1 MGIFMR
7 KIALLMDGWKRFFT
21 YAWPAG
27 ILQRLQETEEAVN
40 LYIFHSAGNW
50 SKDREYN
57 EGEYNIYRLPDLKDF
72 DGIILDL
79 CNVVSRSI
87 RDEVVKRAVETGVPV
102 LSIANELEGC
112 SYVGIDNYAAME
124 QIIRHLHQEHDCKSF
139 WFIMGEQHNYE
150 CVKRVQA
157 LEEYMRVRNIP
168 FSQEDF
174 FFESFAYQCGEH
186 GFEQLLS
193 IHGRLPDAII
203 CANDNIAVGV
213 CEAADKMGYHA
224 PEDFRI
230 TGFDNFDKAGHYKP
244 SISTV
249 EHIRE
254 EVGYCCADILLRAW
268 KGESLPKACY
278 TSVRHIFQ
286 ESCGCSNIRTAE
298 EDRFYLKNQIV
309 YEVET
314 DEFAED
320 VLLLEYELMK
330 CGTVEEMMTCI
341 PQTIP
346 ALKCDAIYLVLDRHI
361 DYYKEHTEHG
371 IKHQWRED
379 EGFHIKGYPACMEV
393 RFAYENGRVIDAGK
407 WNAENIFP
415 LFDYAR
421 GGRDFLFIPIHFRNQ
436 TVGYLTIR
444 NAVYLM
450 EKQYLFQVVN
460 VLTTAIENLHKKER
474 LAHMNK
480 TLSKLY
486 IMDSMTGMY
495 NRLGFQQ
502 LAENFLKKRRG
513 TSILIMFVDVD
524 GLKEINDNYGHE
536 YGDFAIITTAKA
548 ILKYCDAEAV
558 PARMGG
564 DEFVL
569 IQEAGTEQ
577 KRSELVENIRRE
589 LVKVSGQMQLPKG
602 VEVSMGISV
611 TDPDSRKT
619 LKEYVK
625 EADENMYQEKQL
637 HKKA

>member
-1 MGIFMR
+1 MLMR
-7 KIALLMDGWKRFFT
+7 KIALIMDGWKRFFT

-27 ILQRLQETEEAVN
+27 ILQRLHETQEAVN

-50 SKDREYN
+50 SKDRAYN

-79 CNVVSRSI
+79 CNVASQSI
-87 RDEVVKRAVETGVPV
+87 RDEVVERAAGTGVPV
-102 LSIANELEGC
+102 LSIANDLEGC
-112 SYVGIDNYAAME
+112 SYVGIDNYTAME
-124 QIIRHLHQEHDCKSF
+124 QMIRHLHKEHGCRSF
-139 WFIMGEQHNYE
+139 WFIMGEQYNYE
-150 CVKRVQA
+150 CGRRVQA
-157 LEEYMRVRNIP
+157 LKEYMTVQNIP

-186 GFEQLLS
+186 GFRQLMS
-193 IHGRLPDAII
+193 THEELPDAII

-213 CEAADKMGYHA
+213 CETADKLGYHA

-254 EVGYCCADILLRAW
+254 EMGYRCADILLRAW
-268 KGESLPKACY
+268 KGEALPKASY

-286 ESCGCSNIRTAE
+286 ESCGCSTVRTE
-298 EDRFYLKNQIV
+298 EDGRTYLKNQIM
-309 YEVET
+309 YEIEAN
-314 DEFAED
+314 EFAED

-330 CGTVEEMMTCI
+330 CSTVEEMMSCI

-346 ALKCDAIYLVLDRHI
+346 ALKCDAMYLVLDRHI
-361 DYYKEHTEHG
+361 DHYKEHAEHRV
-371 IKHQWRED
+371 KHQWRED
-379 EGFHIKGYPACMEV
+379 EDFHTKGYPACMEV
-393 RFAYENGRVIDAGK
+393 KFAYENGRVIDAGE
-407 WNAENIFP
+407 WNAEHIFP
-415 LFDYAR
+415 LFDYAG

-460 VLTTAIENLHKKER
+460 ALTTAIENLHKKER

-502 LAENFLKKRRG
+502 LAEAFLEQRSG
-513 TSILIMFVDVD
+513 TSIMIMFVDLD
-524 GLKEINDNYGHE
+524 RLKETNDNYGHE
-536 YGDFAIITTAKA
+536 YGDFAIISTAKA

-577 KRSELVENIRRE
+577 KRSALTENIRRE
-589 LVKVSGQMQLPKG
+589 LAEVSRRMQFPGGL
-602 VEVSMGISV
+602 EVSMGIAV
-611 TDPDSRKT
+611 TNPAGYKT

-625 EADENMYQEKQL
+625 EADENMYREKQR
-637 HKKA
+637 HKNT